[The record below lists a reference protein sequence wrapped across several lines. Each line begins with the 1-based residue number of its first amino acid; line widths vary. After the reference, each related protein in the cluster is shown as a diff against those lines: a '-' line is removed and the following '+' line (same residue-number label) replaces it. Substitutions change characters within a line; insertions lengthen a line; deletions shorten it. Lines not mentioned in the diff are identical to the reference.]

1 MKTIAF
7 ITGTRADYGK
17 IKSLILEL
25 QKKKKIFK
33 TYLLITGMH
42 NIRKFGHTRDE
53 IYKDKIQNCHTF
65 SNQSKN
71 QSMDLIL
78 ANTIKGINNFISS
91 NKTDLIVVHGDRV
104 ESLAGAITGCLNNIK
119 VAHIEGGEISGTV
132 DEIIRHSISKLSHLH
147 FVTNKIAKGRLL
159 QMGESGNNIFTIG
172 SPDVDIILKKKLPNL
187 SLVKKRYNIKFENY
201 AICIFHPVTTE
212 LKKIEHQIKSLLN
225 LLVKSKFNYVILLPN
240 NDLGNEIIL
249 EQILLLKKK
258 FKNLKILSSMRFEYY
273 LTLLKNSNFIVGNS
287 SSGIMEAPYYGLPTI
302 DLGSRQRNR
311 AKINSVIS
319 VNNYTKLKKL
329 INKFKVKKY
338 KFKPLQYF
346 GNGNSEK
353 KFLSI
358 LNQEKVWKIKN
369 QKQFIQL
376 NFMKKNFNHK
386 S

>member
-1 MKTIAF
+1 MKTITF

-25 QKKKKIFK
+25 QKKKNKFK
-33 TYLLITGMH
+33 THLIITGMH
-42 NIRKFGHTRDE
+42 LIKKYGHTKDE
-53 IYKDKIQNCHTF
+53 IDKDKIINCYRF
-65 SNQSKN
+65 NNQSKN
-71 QSMDLIL
+71 MSMDITL
-78 ANTIKGINNFISS
+78 AKTIKGINKFISN

-147 FVTNKIAKGRLL
+147 FVTNKIAKQRLL
-159 QMGESGNNIFTIG
+159 QMGESNNNIFTIG
-172 SPDVDIILKKKLPNL
+172 SPDVDIILKKGLPNL
-187 SLVKKRYNIKFENY
+187 NLVKKRYSIKFENY

-212 LKKIEHQIKSLLN
+212 LRKIEYQIKSLLN

-240 NDLGNEIIL
+240 NDLGSEIIL
-249 EQILLLKKK
+249 EKIHLLKKK
-258 FKNLKILSSMRFEYY
+258 NKNFKLLSSMRFEYY
-273 LTLLKNSNFIVGNS
+273 LTLLKNSNFIIGNS
-287 SSGIMEAPYYGLPTI
+287 SSGIMEAPYYGVPTI
-302 DLGSRQRNR
+302 DLGSRQKNR
-311 AKINSVIS
+311 AQINSVIS
-319 VNNYTKLKKL
+319 VNDYSKLKQL

-346 GNGNSEK
+346 GNGNSHK

-358 LNQEKVWKIKN
+358 LNQKRIWSIKN

-376 NFMKKNFNHK
+376 NFLKNHK
-386 S
+386 SKS